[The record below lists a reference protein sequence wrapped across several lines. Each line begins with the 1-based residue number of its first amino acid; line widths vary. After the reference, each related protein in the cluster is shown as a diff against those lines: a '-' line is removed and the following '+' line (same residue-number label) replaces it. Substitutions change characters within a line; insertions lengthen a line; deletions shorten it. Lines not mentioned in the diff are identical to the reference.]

1 MIYQS
6 ATRKQSIFNNRKF
19 RYKLKRKKGANLITL
34 FRDDFEP
41 KFLTSTMKEIISGT
55 KIDEILDK
63 LKRKKGG
70 VHLPFFISIFTG
82 SSNIRHETKIPSRYE
97 LRNGT

>member
-6 ATRKQSIFNNRKF
+6 ATKKKTIFNNQKF
-19 RYKLKRKKGANLITL
+19 RYKLKRKKGANLITF

-41 KFLTSTMKEIISGT
+41 KFLLSTMKEIIMTGI

-70 VHLPFFISIFTG
+70 VHLVILFYFNFNRIFEYST
-82 SSNIRHETKIPSRYE
+82 
-97 LRNGT
+97 